1 MVKTRFAPSPTGHLH
16 VGGARTALFSY
27 YYAKRHGGTFVL
39 RIEDTDF
46 ARSKKEY
53 EDEILK
59 SLKWLGV
66 DWDEGPYKQ
75 SERQEQYRVAAQKLL
90 NSGNAYKCYL
100 TTEELEKMRAEA
112 QAKTG
117 QPRVRSPW
125 RDRKPGA
132 SEEGKPFALRFRY
145 PDVGQTVVQDGILG
159 DVTFENSEGDDL
171 IILRSDGTPTY
182 QLSVVVDDLD
192 MKITHVIRG
201 DDHLNNTPKQLLM
214 IKALGGVPPHYAHC
228 PMILGPDKAK
238 LSKRHGAVS
247 VYMYAEEGFL
257 PEALRNALIR
267 LGWSHGDQELF
278 SDEELKQLF
287 SLEACGKS
295 PSVFDVQKLS
305 WINGEYLKQK
315 SPQEFVSFIKESAS
329 LDLSSMLQEEGSK
342 KLLETVQR
350 SAHKAKDVAPL
361 LSWYLD
367 EVKIDPV
374 CQEKI
379 LKETQKQWIAGVV
392 SEFEKQSW
400 NPDSAV
406 EIFKNVATQF
416 SLKMPQVAKAVRV
429 LLTGNLQSPDMA
441 IVVGALG
448 KEKVLKRL
456 RQFTD

>member
-1 MVKTRFAPSPTGHLH
+1 
-16 VGGARTALFSY
+16 
-27 YYAKRHGGTFVL
+27 
-39 RIEDTDF
+39 
-46 ARSKKEY
+46 
-53 EDEILK
+53 
-59 SLKWLGV
+59 
-66 DWDEGPYKQ
+66 
-75 SERQEQYRVAAQKLL
+75 
-90 NSGNAYKCYL
+90 
-100 TTEELEKMRAEA
+100 
-112 QAKTG
+112 
-117 QPRVRSPW
+117 
-125 RDRKPGA
+125 
-132 SEEGKPFALRFRY
+132 
-145 PDVGQTVVQDGILG
+145 
-159 DVTFENSEGDDL
+159 L

-192 MKITHVIRG
+192 MKITNVIRG

-214 IKALGGVPPHYAHC
+214 IKALGGVSPQYAHC

-247 VYMYAEEGFL
+247 VSMYAEEGFL

-278 SDEELKQLF
+278 NDQELKKLF

-305 WINGEYLKQK
+305 WINAEYLKQK
-315 SPQEFVSFIKESAS
+315 SPQEFVSFVKESTS
-329 LDLSSMLQEEGSK
+329 LDLSLMLQDDGSK

-350 SAHKAKDVAPL
+350 SAHKAKDVPPL
-361 LSWYLD
+361 LSWYLGD
-367 EVKIDPV
+367 VKVDPV

-379 LKETQKQWIAGVV
+379 LKETKKEWIATVA

-406 EIFKNVATQF
+406 EIFKNVATHY

-456 RQFTD
+456 RQFAD

>member
-1 MVKTRFAPSPTGHLH
+1 
-16 VGGARTALFSY
+16 
-27 YYAKRHGGTFVL
+27 
-39 RIEDTDF
+39 
-46 ARSKKEY
+46 
-53 EDEILK
+53 
-59 SLKWLGV
+59 
-66 DWDEGPYKQ
+66 
-75 SERQEQYRVAAQKLL
+75 
-90 NSGNAYKCYL
+90 
-100 TTEELEKMRAEA
+100 
-112 QAKTG
+112 
-117 QPRVRSPW
+117 
-125 RDRKPGA
+125 
-132 SEEGKPFALRFRY
+132 
-145 PDVGQTVVQDGILG
+145 
-159 DVTFENSEGDDL
+159 
-171 IILRSDGTPTY
+171 
-182 QLSVVVDDLD
+182 

-214 IKALGGVPPHYAHC
+214 IKALGGVPPQYAHC

-278 SDEELKQLF
+278 SDEELKKLF

-350 SAHKAKDVAPL
+350 SAHKAKDVPPL

-367 EVKIDPV
+367 EVKVDPV

-379 LKETQKQWIAGVV
+379 LKETQKEWIAKVV
-392 SEFEKQSW
+392 SEFEKQVW
-400 NPDSAV
+400 NPDFAV
-406 EIFKNVATQF
+406 EIFKNVATQY

-456 RQFTD
+456 RQFID